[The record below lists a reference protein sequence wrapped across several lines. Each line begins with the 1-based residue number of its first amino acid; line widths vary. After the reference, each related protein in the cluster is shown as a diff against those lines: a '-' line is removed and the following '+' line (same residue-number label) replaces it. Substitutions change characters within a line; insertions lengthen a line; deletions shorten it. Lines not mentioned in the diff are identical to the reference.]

1 MAISD
6 QTVESLRLQGIRA
19 KREGKHAVVE
29 ADLLLALLDELPS
42 REKYARAIATSITQG
57 AKLQRIRWRMSRLSS
72 WRRSA
77 LRLLAPQVEDE
88 IHTIAPYGR

>member
-6 QTVESLRLQGIRA
+6 QTVESLRILGSRA

-29 ADLLLALLDELPS
+29 ADLLLAILDELPA

-57 AKLQRIRWRMSRLSS
+57 AKLQRIRLHMTRLSS

-88 IHTIAPYGR
+88 VRTIAPYGR